1 MSKPKAPAPPDYAA
15 AAEQTGQS
23 SLANIQAQT
32 EANRPN
38 QYTPWG
44 SSTWNQDNRGNWEQ
58 NVNLHPDQQAA
69 LDAQMTLG
77 RDRSQLAQGLTGR
90 MQSEFGEAM
99 DWDQL
104 PQMGGVP
111 TPQGYQ
117 AQSATRDVQ
126 PTDVQGQLDVSN
138 LQGVDS
144 ATRYN
149 QSAGDALYG
158 RATSRLDP
166 QWEQRSEQ
174 KDVQLR
180 NQGLRPGDQAY
191 DTAMENMGRERTDA
205 YQQAGFGADI
215 GAGQEASRMQGMD
228 MGLRGQQFGERQGM
242 GQFGNQ
248 AAQQQFGMNLGRAG
262 FQNAADAQTFEQQMA
277 AGGANFGEQMQQS
290 NLQSQ
295 QRQAQIAEQMQR
307 RGQSLNEMTAIMQ
320 GQQVGM
326 PSMPS
331 FQTAGAAQA
340 TDYLGAAGMQH
351 QANYDQYGAQSAQAN
366 AMFNNIGSLA
376 GGAMAFSDR
385 RLKTNIVPIG
395 DGWYSYKLFGHI
407 PEIGV
412 MADEQPQAVVTH
424 WSGFDMVNYG
434 NL

>member
-15 AAEQTGQS
+15 AAQQTGAS
-23 SLANIQAQT
+23 SLANINAQT

-44 SSTWNQDNRGNWEQ
+44 SSTWNQDNAGNWEQ

-69 LDAQMTLG
+69 LDAQMGLG

-90 MQSEFGEAM
+90 MQNEFGEAM

-104 PQMGGVP
+104 PEMGGVP
-111 TPQGYQ
+111 Q
-117 AQSATRDVQ
+117 A
-126 PTDVQGQLDVSN
+126 GQFQVDPLQRGLDTEG

-149 QSAGDALYG
+149 QDAGEALYG

-174 KDVQLR
+174 TEVKLR

-191 DTAMENMGRERTDA
+191 DRAMETMEQGRTDA
-205 YQQAGFGADI
+205 YQQAGYGADI
-215 GAGQEASRMQGMD
+215 GAGQEAQRMHGMD
-228 MGLRGQQFGERQGM
+228 MGLRGQQFGEQQGM
-242 GQFGNQ
+242 GQFANQ
-248 AAQQQFGMNLGRAG
+248 ATQDQLRMAMGAGGQQFGEG
-262 FQNAADAQTFEQQMA
+262 
-277 AGGANFGEQMQQS
+277 MQQS

-295 QRQAQIAEQMQR
+295 QRQQQIAEQMQR

-326 PSMPS
+326 PSMPG
-331 FQTAGAAQA
+331 FQSAGAAQPV
-340 TDYLGAAGMQH
+340 DYLGAAGMQH
-351 QANYDQYGAQSAQAN
+351 QADYDQYGAQSAQAN

-385 RLKTNIVPIG
+385 RLKTNIVPLG

-434 NL
+434 RL

>member
-1 MSKPKAPAPPDYAA
+1 MGKSAPAPPDYTA
-15 AAEQTGQS
+15 AAEAQGQS
-23 SLANIQAQT
+23 SLEAINAQT

-44 SSTWNQDNRGNWEQ
+44 SSTWAQDNRGDWEQ
-58 NVNLHPDQQAA
+58 NINLHPDQQAA
-69 LDAQMTLG
+69 LDAQMGLG
-77 RDRSQLAQGLTGR
+77 LDRSQLAQSLTGR
-90 MQSEFGEAM
+90 MQNEFGQAM
-99 DWDQL
+99 DWEGL
-104 PQMGGVP
+104 PAMGGVP
-111 TPQGYQ
+111 EANQYTPES
-117 AQSATRDVQ
+117 AQR
-126 PTDVQGQLDVSN
+126 QLDTSG

-191 DTAMENMGRERTDA
+191 DRAMDTMERQRTDA

-215 GAGQEASRMQGMD
+215 GAGAEAARMQGMD
-228 MGLRGQQFGERQGM
+228 LGLRGQQFGERTGM
-242 GQFGNQ
+242 GQF
-248 AAQQQFGMNLGRAG
+248 A
-262 FQNAADAQTFEQQMA
+262 NAADQQAFNQRLA
-277 AGGANFGEQMQQS
+277 AGGQGYAEQMQSS

-295 QRQAQIAEQMQR
+295 QRQAQMAEEMQR
-307 RGQSLNEMTAIMQ
+307 RGFSLNEMTAIMQ

-331 FQTAGAAQA
+331 FQTAGAAQP
-340 TDYLGAAGMQH
+340 TQYLDAANMQNQANMDQFSANQAGM
-351 QANYDQYGAQSAQAN
+351 N
-366 AMFNNIGSLA
+366 ALM
-376 GGAMAFSDR
+376 GGASSMMAFSDR
-385 RLKTNIVPIG
+385 RLKTDIAPLG

-407 PEIGV
+407 PQIGV
-412 MADEQPQAVVTH
+412 MADEQPQAVVAH